1 MATFNARTV
10 KSICVGVN
18 LWIAVASNNDPKDP
32 PADLFPFDEMST
44 GETSSLIRRANQ
56 LTGKPDQPLT
66 AREKEQQPPLKPM
79 TGAQLAFRP
88 SAPPRQAGSSTGSF
102 TALPQKTGSTGTQPA
117 FKPSGTTGA
126 NPAFKPLNT
135 PPRPP
140 ARPGGTGTN
149 PAFKPL
155 GPGGTSSNPAFKPLS
170 NTGTNPAF
178 KPGSGSHPAVARPT
192 APPPAAQP
200 EPAESEEA
208 PVFDMERLQAQIR
221 HLGITDSALGRAA
234 QGNKVKPA
242 RVPASAAEDTF
253 VKSKMKQAEAKVPDF
268 SLDDDL
274 G

>member
-1 MATFNARTV
+1 MA
-10 KSICVGVN
+10 SE
-18 LWIAVASNNDPKDP
+18 NDPKDP

-56 LTGKPDQPLT
+56 LTGKPDQPLSLKE
-66 AREKEQQPPLKPM
+66 RERAEAPPLKPM

-88 SAPPRQAGSSTGSF
+88 SAPPRQPGQTGSF
-102 TALPQKTGSTGTQPA
+102 APLQPNAKPATGTQPA
-117 FKPSGTTGA
+117 YKPSAPSSGSATGNFKPLNAAGGTQS

-135 PPRPP
+135 PPR
-140 ARPGGTGTN
+140 GTTGTN

-155 GPGGTSSNPAFKPLS
+155 ASSGGTQSNPAFKPLGAS
-170 NTGTNPAF
+170 TTGTNPAF
-178 KPGSGSHPAVARPT
+178 KPGSGSQPAHKPTTGSPARP
-192 APPPAAQP
+192 PPQP
-200 EPAESEEA
+200 QEPSESDEA
-208 PVFDMERLQAQIR
+208 PVFDVERLQAQIR

-234 QGNKVKPA
+234 QGNKVKPQKA
-242 RVPASAAEDTF
+242 TSSAAEDTF

>member
-1 MATFNARTV
+1 M
-10 KSICVGVN
+10 
-18 LWIAVASNNDPKDP
+18 ASNNDPKDP
-32 PADLFPFDEMST
+32 PPDLFPFDEMST
-44 GETSSLIRRANQ
+44 GETSSLIRRANV

-66 AREKEQQPPLKPM
+66 AREKAQQPELKPM

-88 SAPPRQAGSSTGSF
+88 SAPPRTAGSSTGSF
-102 TALPQKTGSTGTQPA
+102 AAVPPKTGNTGANPA
-117 FKPSGTTGA
+117 LKPSGTTGTNA
-126 NPAFKPLNT
+126 AFKPSSTGTNAAFKPLNT

-155 GPGGTSSNPAFKPLS
+155 GSGGTSSNPAFKPLS

-178 KPGSGSHPAVARPT
+178 KPGSGSHPAVARP
-192 APPPAAQP
+192 PAASAPADQP
-200 EPAESEEA
+200 TESEEA

-234 QGNKVKPA
+234 QGNKVKP
-242 RVPASAAEDTF
+242 PKSTTTAAEDTF